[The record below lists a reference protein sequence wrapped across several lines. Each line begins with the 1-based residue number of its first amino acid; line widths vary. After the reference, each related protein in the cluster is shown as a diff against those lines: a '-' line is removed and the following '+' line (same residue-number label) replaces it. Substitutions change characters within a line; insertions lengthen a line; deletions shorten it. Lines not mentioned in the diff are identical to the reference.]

1 MSIVCDPM
9 VRPGFGVIRWRA
21 SWGHGQGEP
30 ITLEYVIRV
39 GELWEAEQHCVVT
52 VLSGGESH
60 AAESCA

>member
-1 MSIVCDPM
+1 MSIVRDSTWP
-9 VRPGFGVIRWRA
+9 PGGGVIRWCA
-21 SWGHGQGEP
+21 SRGQGQGEP
-30 ITLEYVIRV
+30 ITLEYAIRV